1 MKRLIL
7 YICMIALPLIAHTQK
22 LSLDSASLRKL
33 DTLRIERRLVVM
45 GVTRMEYLQSD
56 NHNLSLLNQS
66 LVEKNTYNESYIGQ
80 IEDSLRHIEGLNKG
94 LNEGLMRE
102 KSRKRGWRN
111 LALFEGGILVIIL
124 AIIL

>member
-1 MKRLIL
+1 
-7 YICMIALPLIAHTQK
+7 
-22 LSLDSASLRKL
+22 
-33 DTLRIERRLVVM
+33 M
-45 GVTRMEYLQSD
+45 GVTRMEYLQAD
-56 NHNLSLLNQS
+56 NHNLSMLNQS
-66 LVEKNTYNESYIGQ
+66 LTEKNRYNESYIGQ

-124 AIIL
+124 ALIL